1 MSIWGVLILMLAVL
15 LTSPGMLLL
24 YVEKSTLVMTRAIV
38 TRARAA
44 TSEVD
49 CAAFGQMSGLVHI
62 TNCIVTGFTVYPTN
76 STPLLEGL
84 RENFPQGGVRA
95 SWLEIQVESVSAER
109 KMEFNSQPRIY
120 SNASVGDYSLSPSL
134 LDQLPSDWVHF
145 RKSAN
150 KSFLGSHILGV
161 SPTDDTVLDS
171 YGGEAAEEG
180 DISVSVLAGDAP
192 ARLSVFGDLH
202 DGELRAFP
210 GDSGEGELGLL
221 SEGSVDLETML
232 NDYMNNRIT
241 VSRLCSVL
249 VAILLAF
256 PVSMILFVSCG
267 NAESTDCV
275 QGACGQMPR
284 GLSACSLVMSL
295 VDAFFEFESIRSA
308 IVAFVGIGLALVAGC
323 IAFLYWTREP
333 IDSAGT
339 QGLTL
344 LTGSHDGPNTTPAID
359 DSVEYVASTPSP
371 YSGVESISALLSS
384 IFHKTSW
391 KRIRRYVKPVIG
403 GVTTALILYSVFAV
417 ICFWVGPFKM

>member
-95 SWLEIQVESVSAER
+95 SWLEIQLLSVSADGGKWET
-109 KMEFNSQPRIY
+109 NSQSRIY
-120 SNASVGDYSLSPSL
+120 SNVSVGDYSLSPSL
-134 LDQLPSDWVHF
+134 LYQLPNDFVHF
-145 RKSAN
+145 RESAH

-171 YGGEAAEEG
+171 CGGENPKEG
-180 DISVSVLAGDAP
+180 DIAVKVLAGDAP

-232 NDYMNNRIT
+232 DDYMNNRIA
-241 VSRLCSVL
+241 VSRVCSL
-249 VAILLAF
+249 IVAILLAF
-256 PVSMILFVSCG
+256 PVSMIVFVSRG
-267 NAESTDCV
+267 NAESDPCWH
-275 QGACGQMPR
+275 GACEQMPR
-284 GLSACSLVMSL
+284 GFAACILVMSL
-295 VDAFFEFESIRSA
+295 VDGFFEFESIRSA
-308 IVAFVGIGLALVAGC
+308 IVAFVGIGLVLVAGC
-323 IAFLYWTREP
+323 IAFLYRNRES
-333 IDSAGT
+333 IAGT

-384 IFHKTSW
+384 ILHKTSW
-391 KRIRRYVKPVIG
+391 KKIRRCVKPMIG
-403 GVTTALILYSVFAV
+403 GVATALILYSVFAV